1 MRLLSLTILA
11 GALALGA
18 TAIGNSSISQAQS
31 STSPESEHVAQNN
44 DRNNTVHRG
53 SGRRQILAVSVPLLH
68 Q

>member
-18 TAIGNSSISQAQS
+18 TAIGSSSFSQTQSSILSNTEHMAQ
-31 STSPESEHVAQNN
+31 ENG
-44 DRNNTVHRG
+44 RNNTAHRG
-53 SGRRQILAVSVPLLH
+53 SGRRQILATSVPSIH